1 MIKVLYTTTH
11 LKKYLF
17 WSIAIIIICITGN
30 SCKKYKP
37 SNPVFYLKSDQV
49 TVSTNLIQQGTG
61 THNITELYVYVNGKF
76 QGAYPQGNNIPIPM
90 VEPGKN
96 VKINLV
102 AGIKNN
108 GISTTRINYPFYDLY
123 TLDTLVNQATII
135 TKNISFSYK
144 SGADFPLIEGFDTG
158 IKLIKSP
165 VSDTT
170 LIVTNDGTG
179 VNGNFGRITLS
190 SANKFARMESAL
202 QYTLPRGESNLYLE
216 LDYRSNVEFEVG
228 VLGENNEEKS
238 TIRITPKENWSKIYV
253 SLADAVNREP
263 KYNKHKLYI
272 KAVTNTET
280 PKLKLDIDNIKIVH
294 F

>member
-1 MIKVLYTTTH
+1 MIKVLYKN
-11 LKKYLF
+11 LFNKKCLF
-17 WSIAIIIICITGN
+17 WSLTALIICITVI

-49 TVSTNLIQQGTG
+49 TVNTNLVLQGTG

-76 QGAYPQGNNIPIPM
+76 QGAYPQVNNIPIPM
-90 VEPGKN
+90 LEQGKN

-108 GISTTRINYPFYDLY
+108 GIAATRINYPFYDLY
-123 TLDTLVNQATII
+123 VLDTLANQSTII
-135 TKNISFSYK
+135 TKNISFGYK
-144 SGADFPLIEGFDTG
+144 SGVDFPLVEGFDSG

-165 VSDTT
+165 VSDTGVV
-170 LIVTNDGTG
+170 VTNDGTG
-179 VNGNFGRITLS
+179 ITGNFGRITLS
-190 SANKFARMESAL
+190 TANKFARIESAL
-202 QYTLPRGESNLYLE
+202 QYTLPKGESNLYLE

-238 TIRITPKENWSKIYV
+238 TIRITPKDNWSKIYI

-272 KAVTNTET
+272 KAVTNGDN
-280 PKLKLDIDNIKIVH
+280 PKLKLDLDNIKIVH